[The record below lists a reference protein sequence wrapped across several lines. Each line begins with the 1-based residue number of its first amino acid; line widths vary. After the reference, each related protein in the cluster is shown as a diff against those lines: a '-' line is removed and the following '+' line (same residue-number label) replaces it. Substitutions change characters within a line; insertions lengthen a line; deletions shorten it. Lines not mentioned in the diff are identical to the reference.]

1 MRKEK
6 GGKRGRKKMDERE
19 KESQVEER
27 SEVITEEGTERRE
40 EEEIQEGPA
49 IGEAVAEEE
58 ERCEEDPECHSSA
71 KRARVCATF
80 TDSQEVSIVEF
91 VKLHPELYDKEH
103 SRFHD
108 RTRREA
114 LWAEISEEL
123 KLQPFDVRR
132 WFESQR
138 TRYGKLSKLQS
149 GQAPREMTKRQ
160 SWVYQQMGFL
170 KTHIRRKGANRSSG
184 FEASPNTSRQDESRG
199 STTDTEH
206 LESSVLRERSQSII
220 TSTPVLTTDSKILEH
235 FEQMRTLIS
244 GFLHQKS
251 EFVKLHPELYDKE
264 HSRFHD
270 RTKREALWA
279 EISEELKLQ
288 PFDVRRWF
296 ESQRTRYGKLSKLQS
311 GQAPREMT
319 KRQSWVYQHMGFL
332 KTHIRRKGANR
343 SSGFEASPNTS
354 RQDDSR
360 GSTTDTEHL
369 ESSVLRERS
378 QSIITSTP
386 VSTTDS
392 KILKHFEQMRT
403 LISGFLHQ
411 KQTGSPSLTTW
422 HQRPKR

>member
-58 ERCEEDPECHSSA
+58 RCEEDPECHSSA
-71 KRARVCATF
+71 KRARVCASF

-114 LWAEISEEL
+114 LWAEISAEL
-123 KLQPFDVRR
+123 NLQPFDVRR

-206 LESSVLRERSQSII
+206 LESSVLRE
-220 TSTPVLTTDSKILEH
+220 
-235 FEQMRTLIS
+235 
-244 GFLHQKS
+244 
-251 EFVKLHPELYDKE
+251 
-264 HSRFHD
+264 
-270 RTKREALWA
+270 
-279 EISEELKLQ
+279 
-288 PFDVRRWF
+288 
-296 ESQRTRYGKLSKLQS
+296 
-311 GQAPREMT
+311 
-319 KRQSWVYQHMGFL
+319 
-332 KTHIRRKGANR
+332 
-343 SSGFEASPNTS
+343 
-354 RQDDSR
+354 
-360 GSTTDTEHL
+360 
-369 ESSVLRERS
+369 
-378 QSIITSTP
+378 SIITSTP
-386 VSTTDS
+386 VSTTDP
-392 KILKHFEQMRT
+392 KILEH
-403 LISGFLHQ
+403 L
-411 KQTGSPSLTTW
+411 
-422 HQRPKR
+422 